1 VMSPNGLVWALR
13 CTRNMRWGSSRSSRR
28 GSNGLR
34 RQGERTIQV
43 RGGHAV
49 ALCVREKDGRVLH
62 KEVVSSGVSGGSK
75 EVDREGEQQQAQAR
89 LKDGY
94 KVSRDDVVVNMREP
108 GNLANAA
115 ATGYAGQRAGGKLY
129 KNVCSE
135 EAAADKHHAESSRMA
150 PKRLGMGTAVYAE
163 YALGEFTLK
172 SSRKQRAPTTGGAD
186 HTSARW
192 TRSRSLRSGK
202 GRPSSAQGGGF
213 EWCEWWIERGR
224 SRRGTTTSSSKAQG
238 RLQGVKGRRGGEHEG
253 AGKLSERGSNGYA
266 GQCAGG
272 YEPKRLGMG
281 TAVYA
286 EYALGE
292 FTLKS
297 SRKQRAPTT
306 GGADHTSARWTRSR
320 SLRSGKGRPSSAQGG
335 GFEWCEWWIERG
347 RSRRGTT
354 TSSSKAQGRLQGV
367 KGRRGG
373 EHEGAGKLSERGSNG
388 YAGQCAG
395 GKLYKNVCSEEA
407 AADKHHAESS
417 RMAPKRL
424 GMGTAVY
431 AEYALGEFTLKSS
444 RKQRAPT
451 TGGADHTSAR
461 WTRSRSLRSGKGRP
475 SSAQGGG
482 FEWCEWWIERGRSRR
497 GTTTSSSKAQGRLQG
512 VKGRRGG
519 EHEGAGKLSERGSN
533 GYAGQCA
540 GGYEPKR
547 LGMGT
552 AVYAEYA
559 LGEFTLKS
567 SRKQR
572 APTTGGADH
581 TSARWTRSRS
591 LRSGKGRPS
600 SAQGGGFE
608 WCEWWIERGR
618 SRRGTTTSSSKAQG
632 RLQGVKG
639 RRGGEHEGAGKLS
652 ERGSNGYAGQRAG
665 GKRYKNVCS
674 EEAAA
679 DKHHAES
686 SRMAKKRENRLQM
699 VQVADED

>member
-1 VMSPNGLVWALR
+1 MGTAVYAEYALGEF
-13 CTRNMRWGSSRSSRR
+13 TLKSSRKQRAPTTGGAEHTSARWTRSRSLHL
-28 GSNGLR
+28 G
-34 RQGERTIQV
+34 
-43 RGGHAV
+43 
-49 ALCVREKDGRVLH
+49 KGRPSFGNKKVGF
-62 KEVVSSGVSGGSK
+62 EWCGV
-75 EVDREGEQQQAQAR
+75 VDRKRSIEKENNNKLYQAR

-108 GNLANAA
+108 GNLAIAA
-115 ATGYAGQRAGGKLY
+115 ATVTLASAQVVNPTRMYAVKRLQMTSIMRRAADGCTLVTKTATTHVVEGECWKCKMCTYIDSRVVSYVTPLTRAPAGVRNRVWHAFNPSHSHLLDSTFPTGYEPKRLGMDTAVYAEYALGEFTLKSSRKQRAPTTGGADHTSARWTRSRSLRSGKGRPSSAQGGGFEWCEWWIERGRSRRGTTTSSSKAQGRLQGVKGRRGGEHEGAGKPSERGSNGYAGQRAGGKPY

-417 RMAPKRL
+417 RMA
-424 GMGTAVY
+424 V
-431 AEYALGEFTLKSS
+431 
-444 RKQRAPT
+444 
-451 TGGADHTSAR
+451 
-461 WTRSRSLRSGKGRP
+461 RS
-475 SSAQGGG
+475 
-482 FEWCEWWIERGRSRR
+482 
-497 GTTTSSSKAQGRLQG
+497 
-512 VKGRRGG
+512 
-519 EHEGAGKLSERGSN
+519 
-533 GYAGQCA
+533 
-540 GGYEPKR
+540 
-547 LGMGT
+547 
-552 AVYAEYA
+552 
-559 LGEFTLKS
+559 
-567 SRKQR
+567 
-572 APTTGGADH
+572 
-581 TSARWTRSRS
+581 
-591 LRSGKGRPS
+591 
-600 SAQGGGFE
+600 
-608 WCEWWIERGR
+608 
-618 SRRGTTTSSSKAQG
+618 
-632 RLQGVKG
+632 
-639 RRGGEHEGAGKLS
+639 
-652 ERGSNGYAGQRAG
+652 
-665 GKRYKNVCS
+665 
-674 EEAAA
+674 
-679 DKHHAES
+679 
-686 SRMAKKRENRLQM
+686 
-699 VQVADED
+699 